1 MVLLSCLEGISVYL
15 EKEKPA
21 IIKMSRIRIKNFGPI
36 TDGFNEEDGFLD
48 IKKVTVFIGNQGSGK
63 STVAKLIST
72 FMWLEKAVIR
82 GDIKAPVSPADFME
96 LIEFHRLEDYL
107 RAESEIIYEGNT
119 YRLTLIGDADNRSVE
134 AHKLDS
140 GSVRQPKIMYVPAER
155 NFLSSIAN
163 ISKVSDLLAGSL
175 KNYSIEFRNAQ
186 LTQRGTAIELPIN
199 NAEIIYDPKEDENY
213 LMFDDKRLKLTDAS
227 SGFHS
232 IVPLYWVTKYL
243 VEFVKQGE
251 RKLLETLSTDQ
262 TVRRKNELRSL
273 NTLELDEQSLRAK
286 EKTINEKYISKYFVN
301 IVEEPE
307 QNLFPSSQR
316 RLLNSLLAYN
326 NGQNMLILTT
336 HSPYIVNYLTLAIQ
350 AETLRKKI
358 EKSEKEDKADLLD
371 RLRDVVPLESCIS
384 GSDTIVYQL
393 TDAGMLTRLPDYE
406 GLPSDENFLN
416 SFLLKGNELF
426 DKLLEIEEDL

>member
-1 MVLLSCLEGISVYL
+1 
-15 EKEKPA
+15 
-21 IIKMSRIRIKNFGPI
+21 MSRIRIKNFGPI
-36 TDGFNEEDGFLD
+36 SDGFTESDGFLD
-48 IKKVTVFIGNQGSGK
+48 IKKLTVFIGNQGSGK

-82 GDIKAPVSPADFME
+82 GDIKAPVSRTDFME

-107 RAESEIIYEGNT
+107 NAKSEIEYVGNT
-119 YRLTLIGDADNRSVE
+119 YRLILTGNSHNRSVE
-134 AHKLDS
+134 AKKIADR
-140 GSVRQPKIMYVPAER
+140 SVRQPKIMYVPAER

-163 ISKVSDLLAGSL
+163 ISKVSDLLVGSL
-175 KNYSIEFRNAQ
+175 KNYSVEFRNAQ
-186 LTQRGTAIELPIN
+186 LSQRGRPIELPIN
-199 NAEIIYDPKEDENY
+199 NTKIVYDPKKDENY
-213 LMFDDKRLKLTDAS
+213 LMFDGKRLKLTDAS

-232 IVPLYWVTKYL
+232 IVPLHWVTKYL

-251 RKLLETLSTDQ
+251 KKLLETLSTDQ
-262 TVRRKNELRSL
+262 TVRRNNELRQL
-273 NTLELDEQSLRAK
+273 NKLGLDEQSLRAK

-307 QNLFPSSQR
+307 QNLFPSSQQ

-336 HSPYIVNYLTLAIQ
+336 HSPYIVNYLTLSIQ
-350 AETLRKKI
+350 ADTIRKKI
-358 EKSEKEDKADLLD
+358 EKSDKDNKVDLLD
-371 RLRDVVPLESCIS
+371 RLSEMVPLESCIS
-384 GSDTIVYQL
+384 GSDTIVYEL
-393 TDAGMLTRLPDYE
+393 TDEGIITRLPDYE

-416 SFLLKGNELF
+416 SFLLEGNELF